1 MTSAQK
7 LKLLRQIQYL
17 LGQSSRLLARNA
29 GLTEEQ
35 FVELATEELIEV
47 SLFEDDGPVLDR
59 YHIDKILPKGELIL
73 AQEVLAEPDPLRITV
88 VTPPK
93 SVWQRIYEAMGNK
106 LLAAIM
112 NALSAAIG
120 AVIGWYLKKYF
131 P

>member
-17 LGQSSRLLARNA
+17 LGQQERLLARNA
-29 GLTEEQ
+29 GLTEEE
-35 FVELATEELIEV
+35 FVELAKEQLIEV
-47 SLFEDDGPVLDR
+47 SFFEDEGPVLDR
-59 YHIDKILPKGELIL
+59 YHIDCILPKGELIL

-88 VTPPK
+88 VTPQK
-93 SVWQRIYEAMGNK
+93 SAWQRIYEAMGNK

-120 AVIGWYLKKYF
+120 AVIGWYLKKNF